1 MSPIPPLPSH
11 HRALTLKSTEVGL
24 ELTTVPTPVP
34 SHGTVLVHVEAASV
48 LSYHREIFNG
58 ARKYPLPSSTKDG
71 AGFAG
76 GYSAVGRVASVG
88 PDATLKPG
96 QLVFA
101 DCVIHARDDPAGVF
115 YLVGVATGSTDG
127 GRYLANHVWRDG
139 AFAEYVALPLE
150 NCVPLDESR
159 LCSAPSAGGLGYSVA
174 DLAYA
179 SYLLVAYG
187 GLRDIGLEPGET
199 LIVCPATGGFGGA
212 GVMTAVAMGAR
223 VIAMGRNATELA
235 RLQDR
240 VATTYT
246 AGNSHVETVRIT
258 GNMEADAQS
267 LREAARGATVDAVL
281 DFTPPQAAGSSTHLR
296 SAIRALRRGGRVS
309 LMGMTDD
316 FADRSVVANNLTLK
330 GKVMYEREDM
340 VLFFKLLEAGLF
352 PRGGG
357 LDGGNENNFAHTKA
371 FGLHQSQEALDA
383 AAEHTGIGR
392 SVVFAPEG
400 MD

>member
-88 PDATLKPG
+88 PDATLLKPG

-281 DFTPPQAAGSSTHLR
+281 DFTPPQAAGEFDTPTERDTSIASWRTR
-296 SAIRALRRGGRVS
+296 
-309 LMGMTDD
+309 
-316 FADRSVVANNLTLK
+316 
-330 GKVMYEREDM
+330 KVMYEREDM

>member
-88 PDATLKPG
+88 PDATLLKPG

-246 AGNSHVETVRIT
+246 AGNSHVET
-258 GNMEADAQS
+258 
-267 LREAARGATVDAVL
+267 
-281 DFTPPQAAGSSTHLR
+281 AAGSSTHLR